1 MYYQD
6 ENKITRRIPLPKYTT
21 VWGNQEEG
29 KVNESCGL
37 ANQTFSDRND
47 KKSRNT
53 NISTVYEIKKKLSF
67 VF

>member
-1 MYYQD
+1 MKARLAEEFPCQNIRPS
-6 ENKITRRIPLPKYTT
+6 EEKRRR
-21 VWGNQEEG
+21 E

-53 NISTVYEIKKKLSF
+53 NISTVYEF
-67 VF
+67 